1 MAQYVGVS
9 FRRQGQIY
17 FFLATPFVL
26 SLHDKVL
33 VKTEEGIGFGEIV
46 ALRDDLPEGI
56 DPEAVKPIYRPATAE
71 DVDIGRENDEL
82 AKDARKYC
90 QKSMARMNLD
100 MKLVDVEIYF
110 DKSKMIFYF
119 TAPGRVDFRELVKDL
134 VRNYRTRI
142 ELRQIGVRHETQMIG
157 ALGNCGQM
165 CCCRR
170 YLRRFEPVTIKM
182 AKDQNLFL
190 NPAKI
195 SGVCGRLL
203 CCLAYEK
210 DNYADFQRRAPKLGR
225 RYMTTQGPMK
235 TLRANMFRDSVSVL
249 NEAGD
254 ELDFSLADW
263 AVMVLPDQPRM
274 AAHDDASDDVP
285 AELAALMDP
294 EVRGAAPRP
303 DRRPHAPRREQ
314 RPSRPQ
320 GARPDRAERP
330 ERADRPERAERPER
344 TDRPERTERTGTDR
358 PPRHDR
364 GPFRPRGDDAS
375 AAPPDRSEGR
385 SESKSEGRS
394 ENRPETRPEG
404 PAAQRERKEHRPRD
418 KRRKPGS
425 GRKDHS
431 SKPPEQH

>member
-17 FFLATPFVL
+17 FFLSTPFVL
-26 SLHDKVL
+26 SMHDMVL

-46 ALRDDLPEGI
+46 ALRDDLPEGV

-71 DVDIGRENDEL
+71 DTAIDRENREL
-82 AKDARKYC
+82 AREARKYC
-90 QKSMARMNLD
+90 QRSMARLHLD

-210 DNYADFQRRAPKLGR
+210 DNYADFQSRAPKLGR

-235 TLRANMFRDSVSVL
+235 TIRANMFRDSVSVVTE
-249 NEAGD
+249 NGE
-254 ELDFSLADW
+254 ELDFSLTDW
-263 AVMVLPDQPRM
+263 AAMVLPDQPRG
-274 AAHDDASDDVP
+274 AAQDDSSDDVP

-294 EVRGAAPRP
+294 EVRGQAGRQDRRPKPMRKENRPRPGGDRQPRP
-303 DRRPHAPRREQ
+303 DRQERADRPD
-314 RPSRPQ
+314 
-320 GARPDRAERP
+320 RPDRAERQDRSERGERP
-330 ERADRPERAERPER
+330 ERPDRQDRADRPRPRPEAQ
-344 TDRPERTERTGTDR
+344 PGEGGER
-358 PPRHDR
+358 
-364 GPFRPRGDDAS
+364 
-375 AAPPDRSEGR
+375 
-385 SESKSEGRS
+385 
-394 ENRPETRPEG
+394 RPEG
-404 PAAQRERKEHRPRD
+404 SGQPRDRRDGRPRD
-418 KRRKPGS
+418 KRRRS
-425 GRKDHS
+425 GPRKDQAP
-431 SKPPEQH
+431 KPTEQQ

>member
-17 FFLATPFVL
+17 YFLATPFVL
-26 SLHDKVL
+26 SLHDWVL

-46 ALRDDLPEGI
+46 ALRDILPEGLDLESI
-56 DPEAVKPIYRPATAE
+56 KPIYRPATAE
-71 DVDIGRENDEL
+71 DVEIGRENDEL
-82 AKDARKYC
+82 ARDARKYC

-210 DNYADFQRRAPKLGR
+210 ENYADFQRRAPKLGR
-225 RYMTTQGPMK
+225 RYMTTEGPMK

-249 NEAGD
+249 NEVGD
-254 ELDFSLADW
+254 ELDFSLSDW
-263 AVMVLPDQPRM
+263 AAMVLPDQPRM
-274 AAHDDASDDVP
+274 TARDDAPEEVP

-294 EVRGAAPRP
+294 ELRDKTTRP
-303 DRRPHAPRREQ
+303 DRRPKPPRRDQ
-314 RPSRPQ
+314 RPRP
-320 GARPDRAERP
+320 GGERPPGPKTDRPDRSERP
-330 ERADRPERAERPER
+330 ERADR
-344 TDRPERTERTGTDR
+344 TERTERPDR
-358 PPRHDR
+358 PPRSDRPDR
-364 GPFRPRGDDAS
+364 GPSRSKNDDAP
-375 AAPPDRSEGR
+375 AAVADRPESRPESRSEG
-385 SESKSEGRS
+385 SDQ
-394 ENRPETRPEG
+394 
-404 PAAQRERKEHRPRD
+404 QRERKEYRPRD
-418 KRRKPGS
+418 KRRKPS
-425 GRKDHS
+425 PGRKNHS
-431 SKPPEQH
+431 QKPSGQQ

>member
-1 MAQYVGVS
+1 
-9 FRRQGQIY
+9 
-17 FFLATPFVL
+17 
-26 SLHDKVL
+26 
-33 VKTEEGIGFGEIV
+33 V
-46 ALRDDLPEGI
+46 ALRDILPEGLDLESI
-56 DPEAVKPIYRPATAE
+56 KPIYRPATAE
-71 DVDIGRENDEL
+71 DVEIGRENDEL
-82 AKDARKYC
+82 ARDARKYC

-210 DNYADFQRRAPKLGR
+210 ENYADFQRRAPKLGR
-225 RYMTTQGPMK
+225 RYMTTEGPMK

-249 NEAGD
+249 NEVGD
-254 ELDFSLADW
+254 ELDFSLSDW
-263 AVMVLPDQPRM
+263 AAMVLPDQPRM
-274 AAHDDASDDVP
+274 TARDDAPEEVP

-294 EVRGAAPRP
+294 ELRDKTTRP
-303 DRRPHAPRREQ
+303 DRRPKPPRRDQ
-314 RPSRPQ
+314 RPRP
-320 GARPDRAERP
+320 GGERPPGPKTDRPDRSERP
-330 ERADRPERAERPER
+330 ERADR
-344 TDRPERTERTGTDR
+344 TERTERPDR
-358 PPRHDR
+358 PPRSDRPDR
-364 GPFRPRGDDAS
+364 GPSRSKNDDAP
-375 AAPPDRSEGR
+375 AAVADRPESRPESRSEG
-385 SESKSEGRS
+385 SDQ
-394 ENRPETRPEG
+394 
-404 PAAQRERKEHRPRD
+404 QRERKEYRPRD
-418 KRRKPGS
+418 KRRKPS
-425 GRKDHS
+425 PGRKNHS
-431 SKPPEQH
+431 QKPSGQQ

>member
-26 SLHDKVL
+26 SMHDTVL

-46 ALRDDLPEGI
+46 ALRDTLPEGV
-56 DPEAVKPIYRPATAE
+56 DPETVKPIYRPATAE
-71 DVDIGRENDEL
+71 DIAINQENRDL
-82 AKDARKYC
+82 ARDARKYC
-90 QKSMARMNLD
+90 QRSMARLRLD

-170 YLRRFEPVTIKM
+170 FLRRFEPVTIKM

-210 DNYADFQRRAPKLGR
+210 ENYSDFQSRAPKLGR
-225 RYMTTQGPMK
+225 RYMTTQGSMK

-249 NEAGD
+249 TENGD
-254 ELDFSLADW
+254 ELDFSLEDW
-263 AVMVLPDQPRM
+263 AAMVLPDQPRM
-274 AAHDDASDDVP
+274 AASGEEASDDVP

-294 EVRGAAPRP
+294 ELRGKASRQDRKPRP
-303 DRRPHAPRREQ
+303 PRNKDQRQRSGGERGPRPERSQKARQESPGGQGQQAPQ
-314 RPSRPQ
+314 SPQDAPAPQ
-320 GARPDRAERP
+320 GA
-330 ERADRPERAERPER
+330 
-344 TDRPERTERTGTDR
+344 
-358 PPRHDR
+358 
-364 GPFRPRGDDAS
+364 PRGERRQEQS
-375 AAPPDRSEGR
+375 GQP
-385 SESKSEGRS
+385 
-394 ENRPETRPEG
+394 
-404 PAAQRERKEHRPRD
+404 RERKDGRSRD
-418 KRRKPGS
+418 KRRRS
-425 GRKDHS
+425 GPRKDQAP
-431 SKPPEQH
+431 KPPRQ

>member
-1 MAQYVGVS
+1 M
-9 FRRQGQIY
+9 
-17 FFLATPFVL
+17 
-26 SLHDKVL
+26 HDMVL

-46 ALRDDLPEGI
+46 ALRDDLPEGV

-71 DVDIGRENDEL
+71 DLEIGRENQEL
-82 AKDARKYC
+82 AHDARKYC
-90 QKSMARMNLD
+90 QQCVVRMHLD

-119 TAPGRVDFRELVKDL
+119 TAPGRVDFRDLVKEL

-235 TLRANMFRDSVSVL
+235 TLRANMFRDSVSVIT
-249 NEAGD
+249 EAGD
-254 ELDFSLADW
+254 ELDFSLTDW
-263 AVMVLPDQPRM
+263 AAMVLSDQQRPVVQ
-274 AAHDDASDDVP
+274 DDASDDTP
-285 AELAALMDP
+285 AELSALMDP
-294 EVRGAAPRP
+294 EARAQGARQDRRPRPPRKEQRSHPGADRPSGPRP
-303 DRRPHAPRREQ
+303 DR
-314 RPSRPQ
+314 S
-320 GARPDRAERP
+320 
-330 ERADRPERAERPER
+330 DRP
-344 TDRPERTERTGTDR
+344 
-358 PPRHDR
+358 DR
-364 GPFRPRGDDAS
+364 GPFRPRTEPRTEPRAEPRTEEAAVG
-375 AAPPDRSEGR
+375 AAPEGR
-385 SESKSEGRS
+385 PDQPGAS
-394 ENRPETRPEG
+394 
-404 PAAQRERKEHRPRD
+404 RERKDTRSRD
-418 KRRKPGS
+418 RRRKS
-425 GRKDHS
+425 GPPRRDHAP
-431 SKPPEQH
+431 KPSGQH

>member
-17 FFLATPFVL
+17 YFVATPFVL
-26 SLHDKVL
+26 SMHDWVL

-46 ALRDDLPEGI
+46 ALRDDLPEGL
-56 DPEAVKPIYRPATAE
+56 DPETVKPIYRPATAE
-71 DVDIGRENDEL
+71 DVEIGRENEEL

-90 QKSMARMNLD
+90 QKSMARMHLD

-210 DNYADFQRRAPKLGR
+210 DSYADFQRRAPKLGR

-254 ELDFSLADW
+254 ELDYSLADW
-263 AVMVLPDQPRM
+263 AEMVLPDQTRVTTR
-274 AAHDDASDDVP
+274 DEASEDVP

-294 EVRGAAPRP
+294 EVRGGPPRQDRRPKPGRKEQRPRPGGAQGSRP
-303 DRRPHAPRREQ
+303 DRTDRAE
-314 RPSRPQ
+314 
-320 GARPDRAERP
+320 RPDRAERS
-330 ERADRPERAERPER
+330 DRPDNSRR
-344 TDRPERTERTGTDR
+344 TDRPEQAGRPDRAERSARPGRPDR
-358 PPRHDR
+358 PDR
-364 GPFRPRGDDAS
+364 GPSRPQGEET
-375 AAPPDRSEGR
+375 APAGE
-385 SESKSEGRS
+385 E
-394 ENRPETRPEG
+394 RPESRPEG
-404 PAAQRERKEHRPRD
+404 SGPQRERKEYRPKD
-418 KRRKPGS
+418 KRRKSGPGRRDQS
-425 GRKDHS
+425 P
-431 SKPPEQH
+431 KPPEQN

>member
-17 FFLATPFVL
+17 YFVATPFVL
-26 SLHDKVL
+26 SMHDWVL

-46 ALRDDLPEGI
+46 ALRDSLPEGL
-56 DPEAVKPIYRPATAE
+56 DPETVKPIYRPATAE
-71 DVDIGRENDEL
+71 DVEIGRENDEL

-210 DNYADFQRRAPKLGR
+210 ENYADFQRRAPKLGR
-225 RYMTTQGPMK
+225 RYMTTQGAMK

-263 AVMVLPDQPRM
+263 AEMVLPDQPRM
-274 AAHDDASDDVP
+274 AVRDDVSEDVP

-294 EVRGAAPRP
+294 EVRAAARQ
-303 DRRPHAPRREQ
+303 DRRPKPARKDQ
-314 RPSRPQ
+314 RPRPGGERAQ
-320 GARPDRAERP
+320 GARPDRIERAERVDRSD
-330 ERADRPERAERPER
+330 RADRPDASKRTERPER
-344 TDRPERTERTGTDR
+344 TDRPERAERFSRPGRPDR
-358 PPRHDR
+358 PDR
-364 GPFRPRGDDAS
+364 ESSRVNGEEPGGAGAERPESKPEGS
-375 AAPPDRSEGR
+375 APP
-385 SESKSEGRS
+385 
-394 ENRPETRPEG
+394 
-404 PAAQRERKEHRPRD
+404 RERKDYRPKD
-418 KRRKPGS
+418 KRRKPGP
-425 GRKDHS
+425 GRRDHS
-431 SKPPEQH
+431 PKPPEQQ

>member
-17 FFLATPFVL
+17 FFLSTPFVL
-26 SLHDKVL
+26 SLHDMVL

-46 ALRDDLPEGI
+46 ALRDSMPEGV
-56 DPEAVKPIYRPATAE
+56 DPETVKPIYRPATAE
-71 DVDIGRENDEL
+71 DVAIDRENREL
-82 AKDARKYC
+82 AREARKYC
-90 QKSMARMNLD
+90 QRSMARLHLD

-210 DNYADFQRRAPKLGR
+210 DNYADFQSRAPKLGR

-235 TLRANMFRDSVSVL
+235 TIRANMFRDSVSVVTE
-249 NEAGD
+249 NGD
-254 ELDFSLADW
+254 ELDFSLTDW
-263 AVMVLPDQPRM
+263 AAMVLPDQARM
-274 AAHDDASDDVP
+274 APQEDSSDDVP

-294 EVRGAAPRP
+294 EVRNQAARQDRRPKPMRKENRPRPGGDRAPRP
-303 DRRPHAPRREQ
+303 DRPE
-314 RPSRPQ
+314 
-320 GARPDRAERP
+320 RAERP
-330 ERADRPERAERPER
+330 ERADRPDRAERPER
-344 TDRPERTERTGTDR
+344 QDRSDRP
-358 PPRHDR
+358 
-364 GPFRPRGDDAS
+364 RPRPEAQAG
-375 AAPPDRSEGR
+375 EGGER
-385 SESKSEGRS
+385 
-394 ENRPETRPEG
+394 RPEG
-404 PAAQRERKEHRPRD
+404 SGQPRERRDGRPRD
-418 KRRKPGS
+418 KRRRSGPRRDQTPKPT
-425 GRKDHS
+425 
-431 SKPPEQH
+431 EQQ

>member
-17 FFLATPFVL
+17 YFLATPFVL
-26 SLHDKVL
+26 SLHDWVL

-46 ALRDDLPEGI
+46 ALRDALPEGL
-56 DPEAVKPIYRPATAE
+56 DPESVKPIYRPATAE
-71 DVDIGRENDEL
+71 DMEIGRENDEL

-263 AVMVLPDQPRM
+263 AEMVLPDQPRM
-274 AAHDDASDDVP
+274 AARDDSASDDVP

-294 EVRGAAPRP
+294 EVRGGAARQ
-303 DRRPHAPRREQ
+303 DRRPKPGRRDQ
-314 RPSRPQ
+314 RPRPGGDRPQ
-320 GARPDRAERP
+320 GPRSERGDRSERPERPASDRPDRADRP
-330 ERADRPERAERPER
+330 DDSRRAERADR
-344 TDRPERTERTGTDR
+344 TDR
-358 PPRHDR
+358 PPRPGRSDRSDR
-364 GPFRPRGDDAS
+364 GPSRSGGDETGAAGADRPDGKPEGSGPQRKEFRP
-375 AAPPDRSEGR
+375 
-385 SESKSEGRS
+385 K
-394 ENRPETRPEG
+394 
-404 PAAQRERKEHRPRD
+404 D
-418 KRRKPGS
+418 KRRKPGP
-425 GRKDHS
+425 GRRDHS
-431 SKPPEQH
+431 PKPPEQQ

>member
-17 FFLATPFVL
+17 YFLATPFVL
-26 SLHDKVL
+26 SMHDWVL

-46 ALRDDLPEGI
+46 ALRDTLPEGL
-56 DPEAVKPIYRPATAE
+56 DLDAVKPIYRPATAE
-71 DVDIGRENDEL
+71 DVEIGRENDEL
-82 AKDARKYC
+82 ARDARKYC

-210 DNYADFQRRAPKLGR
+210 ENYADFQRRAPKLGR

-249 NEAGD
+249 NEVGD
-254 ELDFSLADW
+254 ELDFSLSDW
-263 AVMVLPDQPRM
+263 AAMVLPDQPRM
-274 AAHDDASDDVP
+274 AARDDTPEDVP
-285 AELAALMDP
+285 AELVALMDP
-294 EVRGAAPRP
+294 EVRNKGAQP
-303 DRRPHAPRREQ
+303 DRRPKPPRRDQ
-314 RPSRPQ
+314 RPRP
-320 GARPDRAERP
+320 GGERSPGSRPDRAERS
-330 ERADRPERAERPER
+330 ERSERSDRSDRPDRGPSRAKKDDAPTAPADRPE
-344 TDRPERTERTGTDR
+344 
-358 PPRHDR
+358 
-364 GPFRPRGDDAS
+364 S
-375 AAPPDRSEGR
+375 R
-385 SESKSEGRS
+385 SESK
-394 ENRPETRPEG
+394 PESSG
-404 PAAQRERKEHRPRD
+404 PPRERKEYRPRD
-418 KRRKPGS
+418 KRRKSGP
-425 GRKDHS
+425 GRKDQS
-431 SKPPEQH
+431 QKPSGQQ

>member
-46 ALRDDLPEGI
+46 ALRDALPEGL
-56 DPEAVKPIYRPATAE
+56 DPETVKPIYRPATAE
-71 DVDIGRENDEL
+71 DVEIGRENDEL
-82 AKDARKYC
+82 ARDARKYC

-210 DNYADFQRRAPKLGR
+210 ENYADFQRRAPKLGR

-249 NEAGD
+249 NEVGD
-254 ELDFSLADW
+254 ELDFSLEDW
-263 AVMVLPDQPRM
+263 ALMVMPDQPRM
-274 AAHDDASDDVP
+274 ATHDDAPEDVP

-294 EVRGAAPRP
+294 EVRNKISRP
-303 DRRPHAPRREQ
+303 DRRPPAARREQ
-314 RPSRPQ
+314 RPQRSQ
-320 GARPDRAERP
+320 GTRS
-330 ERADRPERAERPER
+330 DRPERSDR
-344 TDRPERTERTGTDR
+344 TNADR
-358 PPRHDR
+358 PPRPDR
-364 GPFRPRGDDAS
+364 GPSRTRSDDAP
-375 AAPPDRSEGR
+375 AAASER
-385 SESKSEGRS
+385 PEVRPENKPENKLENKLENRPESRS
-394 ENRPETRPEG
+394 ENRLESRPEG
-404 PAAQRERKEHRPRD
+404 TAVPRDRKEHRSRD
-418 KRRKPGS
+418 KRRKPHS

-431 SKPPEQH
+431 SKPPEQQ

>member
-1 MAQYVGVS
+1 
-9 FRRQGQIY
+9 
-17 FFLATPFVL
+17 LATPFVL
-26 SLHDKVL
+26 SLHDWVL

-46 ALRDDLPEGI
+46 ALRDTLPEGLDLESI
-56 DPEAVKPIYRPATAE
+56 KPIYRPATAE
-71 DVDIGRENDEL
+71 DVEIGRENDEL

-210 DNYADFQRRAPKLGR
+210 ENYADFQRRAPKLGR
-225 RYMTTQGPMK
+225 RYMTTEGPMK

-249 NEAGD
+249 NEVGD
-254 ELDFSLADW
+254 ELDFSLSDW
-263 AVMVLPDQPRM
+263 AAMVLPDQPRM
-274 AAHDDASDDVP
+274 TARDDAPEEVP

-294 EVRGAAPRP
+294 ELRDKGARS
-303 DRRPHAPRREQ
+303 DRRPRPPRRDQ
-314 RPSRPQ
+314 RPRP
-320 GARPDRAERP
+320 GGERP
-330 ERADRPERAERPER
+330 SGPR
-344 TDRPERTERTGTDR
+344 TDRPERPERSERADRTERTERPDR
-358 PPRHDR
+358 PPRSDRPDR
-364 GPFRPRGDDAS
+364 GPSRSKNDDAP
-375 AAPPDRSEGR
+375 AAVAD
-385 SESKSEGRS
+385 
-394 ENRPETRPEG
+394 RPESRPESRPEG
-404 PAAQRERKEHRPRD
+404 SDQQRERKEYRPRD
-418 KRRKPGS
+418 KRRKPS
-425 GRKDHS
+425 PGRKNHS
-431 SKPPEQH
+431 QKPSGQQ

>member
-1 MAQYVGVS
+1 M
-9 FRRQGQIY
+9 
-17 FFLATPFVL
+17 
-26 SLHDKVL
+26 VL

-46 ALRDDLPEGI
+46 ALRDDLPEGL

-71 DVDIGRENDEL
+71 DLEIGRENHDL
-82 AKDARKYC
+82 ARDARKYC
-90 QKSMARMNLD
+90 QQCVARMRLD

-119 TAPGRVDFRELVKDL
+119 TAPGRVDFRDLVKEL

-225 RYMTTQGPMK
+225 RYMTTQGSMK
-235 TLRANMFRDSVSVL
+235 TLRANMFRDSVSVITD
-249 NEAGD
+249 AGD
-254 ELDFSLADW
+254 ELDFSLTDW
-263 AVMVLPDQPRM
+263 AAMVLSDQQRPVVQ
-274 AAHDDASDDVP
+274 DDASDDTP
-285 AELAALMDP
+285 AELTALMDP
-294 EVRGAAPRP
+294 ELRTQGVRQDRQDRRPRPARKEPRPERPSGPRP
-303 DRRPHAPRREQ
+303 DRPERSDRPDRG
-314 RPSRPQ
+314 PSRPRTEEVAA
-320 GARPDRAERP
+320 GAGPEGRPDQS
-330 ERADRPERAERPER
+330 
-344 TDRPERTERTGTDR
+344 G
-358 PPRHDR
+358 
-364 GPFRPRGDDAS
+364 
-375 AAPPDRSEGR
+375 AP
-385 SESKSEGRS
+385 
-394 ENRPETRPEG
+394 
-404 PAAQRERKEHRPRD
+404 RERKDTRSRD
-418 KRRKPGS
+418 RRRKS
-425 GRKDHS
+425 GPPRRDNAP
-431 SKPPEQH
+431 KPSEQH

>member
-26 SLHDKVL
+26 SMHDTVL

-46 ALRDDLPEGI
+46 ALRDTLPEGV
-56 DPEAVKPIYRPATAE
+56 DPETVKPIYRPATAE
-71 DVDIGRENDEL
+71 DIAINQENRDL
-82 AKDARKYC
+82 ARDARKYC
-90 QKSMARMNLD
+90 QRSMARLRLD

-170 YLRRFEPVTIKM
+170 FLRRFEPVTIKM

-210 DNYADFQRRAPKLGR
+210 ENYSDFQRRAPKLGR

-249 NEAGD
+249 TENGD
-254 ELDFSLADW
+254 ELDFSLTDW
-263 AVMVLPDQPRM
+263 AAMVLPDQPRM
-274 AAHDDASDDVP
+274 ASGEESSDDVP

-294 EVRGAAPRP
+294 EVRGRSTRQ
-303 DRRPHAPRREQ
+303 DRK
-314 RPSRPQ
+314 S
-320 GARPDRAERP
+320 
-330 ERADRPERAERPER
+330 
-344 TDRPERTERTGTDR
+344 R
-358 PPRHDR
+358 PPRRDQRQRPGGER
-364 GPFRPRGDDAS
+364 GQ
-375 AAPPDRSEGR
+375 RSERAPKAR
-385 SESKSEGRS
+385 SDSQG
-394 ENRPETRPEG
+394 TQG
-404 PAAQRERKEHRPRD
+404 AQGGSQGGAQGERRQEQPGQPRERKEGRRD
-418 KRRKPGS
+418 KRRRPGP
-425 GRKDHS
+425 RKEQA
-431 SKPPEQH
+431 SKPPRQ

>member
-46 ALRDDLPEGI
+46 ALRDTLPEGI
-56 DPEAVKPIYRPATAE
+56 DPDAVKPIYRPATAE
-71 DVDIGRENDEL
+71 DVEIGRENDEL
-82 AKDARKYC
+82 ARDARKYC

-210 DNYADFQRRAPKLGR
+210 ENYADFQRRAPKLGR

-249 NEAGD
+249 NEVGD
-254 ELDFSLADW
+254 ELDFSLEDW

-274 AAHDDASDDVP
+274 AARDDAPEDVP

-294 EVRGAAPRP
+294 EVRDKTSRP
-303 DRRPHAPRREQ
+303 DRRPNPPRREQ
-314 RPSRPQ
+314 RPQ
-320 GARPDRAERP
+320 GPRSDHPDRSDRPDRA
-330 ERADRPERAERPER
+330 
-344 TDRPERTERTGTDR
+344 GVDR

-364 GPFRPRGDDAS
+364 GPSRTKSDDAPA
-375 AAPPDRSEGR
+375 AAPAAGPERPESR
-385 SESKSEGRS
+385 PESK
-394 ENRPETRPEG
+394 PEG
-404 PAAQRERKEHRPRD
+404 TAVQRDRKEHRPRD

>member
-17 FFLATPFVL
+17 YFLTTPFVL
-26 SLHDKVL
+26 SLHDWVL

-46 ALRDDLPEGI
+46 ALRDDLPEGL
-56 DPEAVKPIYRPATAE
+56 ELESVKPIYRPATAE
-71 DVDIGRENDEL
+71 DVEIGRENDEL
-82 AKDARKYC
+82 ASDARKYC

-235 TLRANMFRDSVSVL
+235 TLRANMFRDSVSVIT
-249 NEAGD
+249 EAGD
-254 ELDFSLADW
+254 ELDFSLTDW
-263 AVMVLPDQPRM
+263 AAMVLSDQQRPVVQ
-274 AAHDDASDDVP
+274 DDASDDTP
-285 AELAALMDP
+285 AELSALMDP
-294 EVRGAAPRP
+294 EARAQGARQDRRPRPPRKEQRSHPGADRPSGPRP
-303 DRRPHAPRREQ
+303 DR
-314 RPSRPQ
+314 S
-320 GARPDRAERP
+320 
-330 ERADRPERAERPER
+330 DRP
-344 TDRPERTERTGTDR
+344 
-358 PPRHDR
+358 DR
-364 GPFRPRGDDAS
+364 GPFRPRTEPRTEPRAEPRTEEAAVG
-375 AAPPDRSEGR
+375 AAPEGR
-385 SESKSEGRS
+385 PDQPGAS
-394 ENRPETRPEG
+394 
-404 PAAQRERKEHRPRD
+404 RERKDTRSRD
-418 KRRKPGS
+418 RRRKS
-425 GRKDHS
+425 GPPRRDHAP
-431 SKPPEQH
+431 KPSGQH

>member
-17 FFLATPFVL
+17 FFQATPFVL
-26 SLHDKVL
+26 SLHDNVL

-46 ALRDDLPEGI
+46 ALRDALPEGV

-71 DVDIGRENDEL
+71 DADIARENDEL
-82 AKDARKYC
+82 ARDARKYC

-210 DNYADFQRRAPKLGR
+210 DNYADFQRRSPKLGR

-263 AVMVLPDQPRM
+263 AAMVLPDQQRM
-274 AAHDDASDDVP
+274 TAHDEGSEDVP

-294 EVRGAAPRP
+294 EVRGKGGRPERRPGGPRRDQRAPRP
-303 DRRPHAPRREQ
+303 Q
-314 RPSRPQ
+314 GSRPE
-320 GARPDRAERP
+320 RSDRSERSERSDRADRSERGERQ
-330 ERADRPERAERPER
+330 ERADRPERTERRDRSERPAR
-344 TDRPERTERTGTDR
+344 S
-358 PPRHDR
+358 DR
-364 GPFRPRGDDAS
+364 GPSRPRGDDAS
-375 AAPPDRSEGR
+375 GRSEGR
-385 SESKSEGRS
+385 
-394 ENRPETRPEG
+394 PEG
-404 PAAQRERKEHRPRD
+404 SAPPRERKEQRPRD

-425 GRKDHS
+425 PRRDHS

>member
-1 MAQYVGVS
+1 M
-9 FRRQGQIY
+9 
-17 FFLATPFVL
+17 
-26 SLHDKVL
+26 HDMVL

-46 ALRDDLPEGI
+46 ALRDDLPEGL
-56 DPEAVKPIYRPATAE
+56 DQESVKPIYRPATAE
-71 DVDIGRENDEL
+71 DVEIGRENDEL
-82 AKDARKYC
+82 ARDARKYC

-210 DNYADFQRRAPKLGR
+210 ENYADFQRRAPKLGR

-249 NEAGD
+249 NEVGD
-254 ELDFSLADW
+254 ELDFSLSDW
-263 AVMVLPDQPRM
+263 AAMVLPDQPRM
-274 AAHDDASDDVP
+274 AARDDAPEDVP

-294 EVRGAAPRP
+294 EVRNKSSQA
-303 DRRPHAPRREQ
+303 DRRTKPPRREQ
-314 RPSRPQ
+314 RPRP
-320 GARPDRAERP
+320 GGERSPGPRSDRAERS
-330 ERADRPERAERPER
+330 ERPER
-344 TDRPERTERTGTDR
+344 SDRSDRP
-358 PPRHDR
+358 DR
-364 GPFRPRGDDAS
+364 GSSRPKNDDAS
-375 AAPPDRSEGR
+375 AAPSASVAAAD
-385 SESKSEGRS
+385 
-394 ENRPETRPEG
+394 RPEG
-404 PAAQRERKEHRPRD
+404 RPESSGPPRERKEYRPRD
-418 KRRKPGS
+418 KRRKPGP

-431 SKPPEQH
+431 SKPSGQQ

>member
-17 FFLATPFVL
+17 YFLATPFVL
-26 SLHDKVL
+26 SMHDMVL

-46 ALRDDLPEGI
+46 ALRDDLPEGL
-56 DPEAVKPIYRPATAE
+56 DQESVKPIYRPATAE
-71 DVDIGRENDEL
+71 DVEIGRENDEL
-82 AKDARKYC
+82 ARDARKYC

-210 DNYADFQRRAPKLGR
+210 ENYADFQRRAPKLGR

-249 NEAGD
+249 NEVGD
-254 ELDFSLADW
+254 ELDFSLSDW
-263 AVMVLPDQPRM
+263 AAMVLPDQPRM
-274 AAHDDASDDVP
+274 AARDDAPEDVP

-294 EVRGAAPRP
+294 EVRNKSSQS
-303 DRRPHAPRREQ
+303 DRRTKPPRREQ
-314 RPSRPQ
+314 RSRP
-320 GARPDRAERP
+320 GGERPPGPRPDRADRSERP
-330 ERADRPERAERPER
+330 ERSDRPDRPERSDRS
-344 TDRPERTERTGTDR
+344 DRPERG
-358 PPRHDR
+358 PSRHKN
-364 GPFRPRGDDAS
+364 DDAS
-375 AAPPDRSEGR
+375 AAPAAPAASAAVGD
-385 SESKSEGRS
+385 
-394 ENRPETRPEG
+394 RPESRPESSG
-404 PAAQRERKEHRPRD
+404 PPRERKEYRPRD

-431 SKPPEQH
+431 SKPSGQQ

>member
-17 FFLATPFVL
+17 YFLATPFVL
-26 SLHDKVL
+26 SLHDMVL

-46 ALRDDLPEGI
+46 ALRDSLPEGLDLESI
-56 DPEAVKPIYRPATAE
+56 KPIYRPATAE
-71 DVDIGRENDEL
+71 DVEIGRENDEL

-210 DNYADFQRRAPKLGR
+210 ENYADFQRRAPKLGR

-249 NEAGD
+249 NEVGD
-254 ELDFSLADW
+254 ELDFSLSDW
-263 AVMVLPDQPRM
+263 AAMVLPDQPRM
-274 AAHDDASDDVP
+274 TTRDDAPEDVP

-294 EVRGAAPRP
+294 ELRNKTARP
-303 DRRPHAPRREQ
+303 ERRPKPPRREQ
-314 RPSRPQ
+314 RPRT
-320 GARPDRAERP
+320 GAERP
-330 ERADRPERAERPER
+330 AGPRTDRPERSERTERSERPER
-344 TDRPERTERTGTDR
+344 TDRSDR
-358 PPRHDR
+358 PARSDRPDRPDRPDR
-364 GPFRPRGDDAS
+364 GPSRPKSDDAPTP
-375 AAPPDRSEGR
+375 AAD
-385 SESKSEGRS
+385 
-394 ENRPETRPEG
+394 RPESRPEG
-404 PAAQRERKEHRPRD
+404 SDPQRERKEYRPRD
-418 KRRKPGS
+418 KRRRSGP

-431 SKPPEQH
+431 PKPSGQQ

>member
-17 FFLATPFVL
+17 YFLATPFVL
-26 SLHDKVL
+26 SMHDMVL

-46 ALRDDLPEGI
+46 ALRDDLPEGL
-56 DPEAVKPIYRPATAE
+56 DQESVKPIYRPATAE
-71 DVDIGRENDEL
+71 DVEIGRENDEL

-210 DNYADFQRRAPKLGR
+210 ENYADFQRRAPKLGR

-249 NEAGD
+249 NEVGD
-254 ELDFSLADW
+254 ELDFSLSDW

-274 AAHDDASDDVP
+274 AARDDAPEDVP

-294 EVRGAAPRP
+294 EVRNKSSQS
-303 DRRPHAPRREQ
+303 DRRTKPPRREQ
-314 RPSRPQ
+314 RPRP
-320 GARPDRAERP
+320 GGERSLGPRADRADRSERSDRPDRGPSRHKNDDAP
-330 ERADRPERAERPER
+330 AAPAAPAAVGDRPE
-344 TDRPERTERTGTDR
+344 
-358 PPRHDR
+358 
-364 GPFRPRGDDAS
+364 S
-375 AAPPDRSEGR
+375 
-385 SESKSEGRS
+385 
-394 ENRPETRPEG
+394 RPEG
-404 PAAQRERKEHRPRD
+404 SGPPRERKEYRPRD
-418 KRRKPGS
+418 KRRKSGP

-431 SKPPEQH
+431 SKPSGQQ

>member
-1 MAQYVGVS
+1 MAQFVGVS

-26 SLHDKVL
+26 SMHDRVL

-56 DPEAVKPIYRPATAE
+56 DPDSVKPIYRPVTSEDIDIWKENTA
-71 DVDIGRENDEL
+71 L
-82 AKDARKYC
+82 AKEARRFC
-90 QKSMARMNLD
+90 QQCVSRLGLG
-100 MKLVDVEIYF
+100 MKLVEVEIYF

-157 ALGNCGQM
+157 ALGNCGQV

-210 DNYADFQRRAPKLGR
+210 DNYADFQHRAPKLGR
-225 RYMTTQGPMK
+225 KYATSQGSMK
-235 TLRANMFRDSVSVL
+235 TLRTNMFRDSVTVL
-249 NEAGD
+249 TEGGD
-254 ELDFSLADW
+254 ELEFSLADW
-263 AVMVLPDQPRM
+263 SAIVAMDQQRS
-274 AAHDDASDDVP
+274 AAPDDVQEDVP
-285 AELAALMDP
+285 EELAELMDP
-294 EVRGAAPRP
+294 ELRGRP
-303 DRRPHAPRREQ
+303 ARQDRRGGKPVRNDNRS
-314 RPSRPQ
+314 SR
-320 GARPDRAERP
+320 DN
-330 ERADRPERAERPER
+330 
-344 TDRPERTERTGTDR
+344 
-358 PPRHDR
+358 
-364 GPFRPRGDDAS
+364 RPRGPRPAH
-375 AAPPDRSEGR
+375 
-385 SESKSEGRS
+385 KSEHGASPRAEQS
-394 ENRPETRPEG
+394 GGPQKTE
-404 PAAQRERKEHRPRD
+404 PAATPQQDAQPGRPDAAKGRGDGSRTEHGEGGAPQRERRDSRNKDRRRRSGPPR
-418 KRRKPGS
+418 KGPRRGP
-425 GRKDHS
+425 
-431 SKPPEQH
+431 SKNSNQN

>member
-26 SLHDKVL
+26 SLHDMVL

-46 ALRDDLPEGI
+46 ALRDSLPDGL
-56 DPEAVKPIYRPATAE
+56 DPETVKPIYRPATAE
-71 DVDIGRENDEL
+71 DVEIGRENDEL
-82 AKDARKYC
+82 AREARKYC
-90 QKSMARMNLD
+90 QKSMSRMNLD

-210 DNYADFQRRAPKLGR
+210 ENYSDFQHRAPKLGR
-225 RYMTTQGPMK
+225 RYMTTQGAMK

-249 NEAGD
+249 NEAGE
-254 ELDFSLADW
+254 ELDFSLTDW
-263 AVMVLPDQPRM
+263 AEMILPDQPRM
-274 AAHDDASDDVP
+274 AARDDASEDVP
-285 AELAALMDP
+285 AELVALMDP
-294 EVRGAAPRP
+294 EVRNRAARQDRRPKPPRKEQRPRTGGERNQAPRSERP
-303 DRRPHAPRREQ
+303 DRPE
-314 RPSRPQ
+314 
-320 GARPDRAERP
+320 RPDREDRP
-330 ERADRPERAERPER
+330 DRPHRPDQPDRAPSRSKSDEASATGADRPE
-344 TDRPERTERTGTDR
+344 
-358 PPRHDR
+358 
-364 GPFRPRGDDAS
+364 S
-375 AAPPDRSEGR
+375 
-385 SESKSEGRS
+385 
-394 ENRPETRPEG
+394 NPEG
-404 PAAQRERKEHRPRD
+404 GAPQRERREHRPRD
-418 KRRKPGS
+418 KRRKPNP
-425 GRKDHS
+425 GRKDHP
-431 SKPPEQH
+431 SKPPEQQ

>member
-46 ALRDDLPEGI
+46 ALRDTLPEGI
-56 DPEAVKPIYRPATAE
+56 DPDAVKPIYRPATAE
-71 DVDIGRENDEL
+71 DVEIGRENDEL
-82 AKDARKYC
+82 ARDARKYC

-210 DNYADFQRRAPKLGR
+210 ENYADFQRRAPKLGR

-249 NEAGD
+249 NEFGD
-254 ELDFSLADW
+254 ELDFSLEDW

-274 AAHDDASDDVP
+274 AARDDAPEDVP

-294 EVRGAAPRP
+294 EVRGKTSRP
-303 DRRPHAPRREQ
+303 DRRTNPPRREQ
-314 RPSRPQ
+314 RPQGPRADRPDRSD
-320 GARPDRAERP
+320 RPDRAS
-330 ERADRPERAERPER
+330 A
-344 TDRPERTERTGTDR
+344 DR

-364 GPFRPRGDDAS
+364 GPSRTKGDDAPA
-375 AAPPDRSEGR
+375 AAPAAGPDRPESR
-385 SESKSEGRS
+385 PESK
-394 ENRPETRPEG
+394 PEG
-404 PAAQRERKEHRPRD
+404 TAVQRDRKEHRPRD